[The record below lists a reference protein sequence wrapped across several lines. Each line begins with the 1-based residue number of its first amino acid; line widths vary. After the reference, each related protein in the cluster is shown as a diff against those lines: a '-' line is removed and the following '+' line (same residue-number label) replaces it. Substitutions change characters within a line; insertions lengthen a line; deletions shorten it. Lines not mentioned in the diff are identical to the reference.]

1 MSDRI
6 GIEPTGGWGMAER
19 ADLLLLNASN
29 YPGLP
34 IFPYAFVQVSAV
46 ARRHGLTVRRLDL
59 LGVPRAEWPER
70 LAAVLAEVRPR
81 MVGTHLRQADSLY
94 IWDYAEPG
102 KPGLP
107 ASAGRDYFPV
117 EDTRYL
123 VDTVRTLTT
132 APVVIGGFG
141 FTTHARRLVDLLR
154 PDFGI
159 QGEPDDFFAK
169 FDRVLAGDGLGDV
182 DNLIHRGETGYTY
195 GKRVFHG
202 PAPHREY
209 DEEILA
215 ELVDFYGSPGIFAP
229 GGPHVAVEVVRG
241 CPYRCYFCTEP
252 MVKGKQRHQRDLDVV
267 LAEVEFLAG
276 HGVPRVWLICS
287 EINAGSNDLLLE
299 LGERFAR
306 FNRARPAGRRMAW
319 SAYFL
324 PNPPLER
331 AEMRDLLDAGFEPG
345 WNQFM
350 SFDDENLKRTKV
362 PYRRRHALRA
372 QVDWA
377 VEMRAHAIREGRSTR
392 GHRLDMFLGN
402 SFADARTVTE
412 TLAAVNEARLSD
424 YHDSALITRATRVFD
439 LGQGRMGDA
448 AEDAIF
454 SIGPDGVLPEPD
466 LLYPTFHYPEDL
478 VARLGGPQAV
488 DELFE
493 YLEDTFFSR
502 AHESKKDWLG
512 FLRAAVRPADLA
524 QWCAGRADALAAFE
538 LKSADE
544 GFAREVARLA
554 ADACGPDGPGVV
566 ADLLSARGT
575 SAKVRGA
582 TAYVLAELVLA
593 SWPRE
598 IDALVHDL
606 GLVRTDSGEL
616 KGSEYEILRVLHQ
629 RFDSEAE
636 LFAHV
641 ERELGVRSGT
651 PAHFALRYYLYR
663 YNLKLRPEYRDV
675 LFHGLPGRARR
686 TMATEPGTGYDPAA
700 ERVG

>member
-1 MSDRI
+1 
-6 GIEPTGGWGMAER
+6 MAER

-46 ARRHGLTVRRLDL
+46 ARRHGLTVARLDL
-59 LGVPRAEWPER
+59 LGVPREEWPRR
-70 LAAVLAEVRPR
+70 LRAALAETNPR

-94 IWDYAEPG
+94 IWDYADPET
-102 KPGLP
+102 PGLP
-107 ASAGRDYFPV
+107 ESTGRNYFPV
-117 EDTRYL
+117 DDTRHL
-123 VDTVRTLTT
+123 VDTVRELTT
-132 APVVIGGFG
+132 APIVIGGFG
-141 FTTHARRLVDLLR
+141 FTTHARRLVGLLE

-169 FDRVLAGDGLGDV
+169 FDRVLEGEGLDDV
-182 DNLIHRGETGYTY
+182 DNLIHRGEAGYTF
-195 GKRVFHG
+195 GRRVFHG

-215 ELVDFYGSPGIFAP
+215 ELVGFYGSPGIFAP
-229 GGPHVAVEVVRG
+229 DGPHVAVEVVRG

-252 MVKGKQRHQRDLDVV
+252 MVKGKRRHQRDLDVV
-267 LAEVEFLAG
+267 MAEVEFLAAN
-276 HGVPRVWLICS
+276 GVPRVWLICS
-287 EINAGSNDLLLE
+287 EINAGSNELLLE

-306 FNRARPAGRRMAW
+306 FNRARPSGRRVAW

-331 AEMRDLLDAGFEPG
+331 SEMRDLLAAGFEPG

-377 VEMRAHAIREGRSTR
+377 VELRDHAIREGRSPR

-439 LGQGRMGDA
+439 LGDGRMGDA

-454 SIGPDGVLPEPD
+454 SIGPDGVLPQPD

-478 VARLGGPQAV
+478 VARLGSREAV
-488 DELFE
+488 DELFA

-502 AHESKKDWLG
+502 AHETKKDWLG
-512 FLRAAVRPADLA
+512 FLRGAVRPPDLA
-524 QWCAGRADALAAFE
+524 DWCAGHTDALAVFE
-538 LKSADE
+538 LRSSDE
-544 GFAREVARLA
+544 TLTRTVARLA
-554 ADACGPDGPGVV
+554 ADVCGPDGARVV
-566 ADLLSARGT
+566 AELLRGAVVP
-575 SAKVRGA
+575 AKAAGA

-593 SWPRE
+593 THPRE
-598 IDALVHDL
+598 IDAVVQGL
-606 GLVRTDSGEL
+606 GLVRTDDGGL
-616 KGSEYEILRVLHQ
+616 KGSEYELLRALHQ

-636 LFAHV
+636 LFAHA
-641 ERELGVRSGT
+641 ERELGVRDGT

-663 YNLKLRPEYRDV
+663 YHLKLRPDYRDV
-675 LFHGLPGRARR
+675 LFHGLAGGREA
-686 TMATEPGTGYDPAA
+686 GDPS
-700 ERVG
+700 RVGASPGQQLSPVGEAGRESRG